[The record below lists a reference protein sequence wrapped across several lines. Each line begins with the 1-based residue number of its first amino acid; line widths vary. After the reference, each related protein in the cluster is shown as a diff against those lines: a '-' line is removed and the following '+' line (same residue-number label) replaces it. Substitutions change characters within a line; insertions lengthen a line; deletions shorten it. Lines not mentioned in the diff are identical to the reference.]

1 VKVQDVATGKE
12 EIYRQD
18 RLRLGVSNR
27 FVPGQFYE
35 NPQLAMHYFCE
46 SIQGDLAHLFLIES
60 FQHGQLIQVEF
71 LQETKYSDSYVPVA
85 DKATM
90 ERLQRRLRV
99 IKGQSRA

>member
-1 VKVQDVATGKE
+1 
-12 EIYRQD
+12 
-18 RLRLGVSNR
+18 
-27 FVPGQFYE
+27 VPGQFYE